1 MPRYLTTPSRF
12 LVIISTFVVALVL
25 LLSSSV
31 RAAGPEPTTVDYRV
45 RSGDTLWNIAAVVA
59 PDGDVRDIVAE
70 IKHLNDLDTSLIK
83 PGQVL
88 VVPGDGEV

>member
-12 LVIISTFVVALVL
+12 LVIISTFVVALL
-25 LLSSSV
+25 LLLASSV

-45 RSGDTLWNIAAVVA
+45 RSGDSLWTIAAEMTPTA
-59 PDGDVRDIVAE
+59 DVRDVVAQ
-70 IKHLNDLDTSLIK
+70 IALLNDLDSSVIH

-88 VVPGDGEV
+88 EIPASHSN